1 MLSIIS
7 PFVISQVV
15 SEKDLHGCWQIVE
28 MKSEDGKEISINDL
42 NGPGIFII
50 CFLNENRF
58 VSKVENDGVS
68 TELGS
73 GNYSILKDGKTIRQK
88 QDGIELDSE
97 DDMDM
102 EVLIIDANNI
112 QMKGSGVKM
121 NLRKKI

>member
-50 CFLNENRF
+50 CL
-58 VSKVENDGVS
+58 
-68 TELGS
+68 
-73 GNYSILKDGKTIRQK
+73 
-88 QDGIELDSE
+88 
-97 DDMDM
+97 
-102 EVLIIDANNI
+102 
-112 QMKGSGVKM
+112 
-121 NLRKKI
+121 